1 MSHLGNRISAL
12 ADGQLSP
19 AATERALA
27 HVATCQLC
35 AAELAAAR
43 AARRAVA
50 SADIVAPTA
59 DLTARLLSL
68 AGPAPRDGGSER
80 VDPFAYPGANGAAWG
95 AGPRLDRGTTAH
107 TLTGDLTARR
117 SGRRLAAGS
126 LAGLGVVAVTLFVL
140 GDGPAVLP
148 SDGSAQSFALLGA
161 ATPLAT
167 SAVTA
172 PVEIATGSSGAA
184 PAESWRPLVRVVAD
198 DAAASDATDYIGWMR
213 AHGWAAPTQ
222 VPVGWSVTSVRFL
235 DEETLEIDLA
245 APAGTLVVTERHG
258 RLDTDA
264 LSGTERHVVADRT
277 VYVLCPTPWHAAW
290 QSGDTVIEV
299 VAATGSSDVETLV
312 AQFPL
317 DGYDEGVPARI
328 TRGWGTMT
336 QTLVQP

>member
-1 MSHLGNRISAL
+1 VSHLGDRISAL

-27 HVATCQLC
+27 HVATCRLC
-35 AAELAAAR
+35 TSELAAAR

-50 SADIVAPTA
+50 SADVVAPTA

-68 AGPAPRDGGSER
+68 AQAAPRAAGCER
-80 VDPFAYPGANGAAWG
+80 VDPFAYPAAGGASWG
-95 AGPRLDRGTTAH
+95 AGPRFDRGVPAH
-107 TLTGDLTARR
+107 TLTGDLTGRR
-117 SGRRLAAGS
+117 SMRRLTIGS
-126 LAGLGVVAVTLFVL
+126 LAGLGVVVVTLFVL
-140 GDGPAVLP
+140 GDGPAVVP
-148 SDGSAQSFALLGA
+148 SDGPAQSFALLGA

-167 SAVTA
+167 PVAAAGSA
-172 PVEIATGSSGAA
+172 GAA
-184 PAESWRPLVRVVAD
+184 AAGSWRPLVRVVAD
-198 DAAASDATDYIGWMR
+198 DAASVGATDYVGWIR
-213 AHGWAAPTQ
+213 AHGWTAPTQ

-235 DEETLEIDLA
+235 DEMTLEVDLA
-245 APAGTLVVTERHG
+245 GPAGSLVVTERHG

-277 VYVLCPTPWHAAW
+277 VYVFGATPWHAAW
-290 QSGDTVIEV
+290 QSGDTVVEV
-299 VAATGSSDVETLV
+299 VAATGSGEVETLV

-317 DGYDEGVPARI
+317 DEYDEGVPARI

>member
-1 MSHLGNRISAL
+1 MSHLGDRISAL

-27 HVATCQLC
+27 HVATCRLC
-35 AAELAAAR
+35 ASELAAAR

-50 SADIVAPTA
+50 SADFVAPTA

-68 AGPAPRDGGSER
+68 AGAAPRDGGSER
-80 VDPFAYPGANGAAWG
+80 VDPFAYPGAGGASRG
-95 AGPRLDRGTTAH
+95 GGPRLDRGTPAH
-107 TLTGDLTARR
+107 TLTGDLTGRR
-117 SGRRLAAGS
+117 SMRRFTTGS

-148 SDGSAQSFALLGA
+148 SDGPARSFALLGA

-167 SAVTA
+167 STVPDGSVGAV
-172 PVEIATGSSGAA
+172 
-184 PAESWRPLVRVVAD
+184 PAESWRPLVRVVAND
-198 DAAASDATDYIGWMR
+198 TAASGATDYIGWMC
-213 AHGWAAPTQ
+213 AHGWTAPTQ
-222 VPVGWSVTSVRFL
+222 VPVGWSVTAVRLL
-235 DEETLEIDLA
+235 DETTLEVDLVG
-245 APAGTLVVTERHG
+245 PAGALVMTERHG
-258 RLDTDA
+258 HLDTDA

-277 VYVLCPTPWHAAW
+277 VYVLGATPWHAAW
-290 QSGDTVIEV
+290 QSGDTVVEV
-299 VAATGSSDVETLV
+299 VAATGSGEVEALV

-317 DGYDEGVPARI
+317 DEYDEGVPARI